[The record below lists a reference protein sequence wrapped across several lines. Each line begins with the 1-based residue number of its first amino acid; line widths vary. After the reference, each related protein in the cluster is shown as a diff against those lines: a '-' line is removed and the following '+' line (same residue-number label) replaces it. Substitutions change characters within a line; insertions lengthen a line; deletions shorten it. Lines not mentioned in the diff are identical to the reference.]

1 MQYQDYFFFF
11 ENTMTTAATAM
22 TAIAAMIIQSTVL
35 LFSSDGSDE
44 LPALSEMTE
53 EIAFDSSPVSA
64 SLLSTADLTL
74 IITGEV

>member
-1 MQYQDYFFFF
+1 
-11 ENTMTTAATAM
+11 MTTAATAM

-44 LPALSEMTE
+44 LLALSEMTE

-64 SLLSTADLTL
+64 LLLSTADLTL

>member
-1 MQYQDYFFFF
+1 
-11 ENTMTTAATAM
+11 M

-53 EIAFDSSPVSA
+53 EIVFDSSPL
-64 SLLSTADLTL
+64 LLSTADLTL

>member
-1 MQYQDYFFFF
+1 
-11 ENTMTTAATAM
+11 MTTAATAM

-44 LPALSEMTE
+44 LSALSEMTE
-53 EIAFDSSPVSA
+53 EIVFDSSPL
-64 SLLSTADLTL
+64 LLSTADLTL